1 MAWNYTADGL
11 GFASD
16 SGEHKTLS
24 GASLPS
30 TAGIQRG
37 VTRSGSGSS
46 AQSVFNSSG
55 SSSGGSSASSFSDP
69 VSSSITSALD
79 TIYGI
84 TERNTARSEAQAK
97 ELRDWQERQNRIAMD
112 FNAAEAAKN
121 RDWQQMMSDTAH
133 QREVA
138 DLRAAGLNPI
148 LSASGGNG
156 AAVTSGATASGL
168 TSSGAK
174 GEVDTS
180 MSQGLV
186 QLLGSLWA
194 AQTQLE
200 SQRLTAQNNLAIAE
214 KNNATSR
221 YIAQIQTAAQE
232 RVANIA
238 GQYNIDVAKLHA
250 YSSQVA
256 AKISA
261 GATVSSAQLHAQ
273 ATAYAAQLGYSGTQ
287 QRVFAD
293 LVISDARNQ
302 ATLEAAEIYA
312 GSSLPGFV
320 KDATEVFSS
329 DILGPASEGLFDFVG
344 SAFSSA
350 KDKLSSTLARRKKVH
365 EKVSDYFYNNWRTM
379 WYGPGK

>member
-11 GFASD
+11 GYFNAD
-16 SGEHKTLS
+16 TGEHKTLS
-24 GASLPS
+24 GGTLPS
-30 TAGIQRG
+30 MSIPGRSS
-37 VTRSGSGSS
+37 RSGSGTS
-46 AQSVFNSSG
+46 AQSVFNTSG
-55 SSSGGSSASSFSDP
+55 DSSGGSFSDP

-79 TIYGI
+79 AIYGI

-200 SQRLTAQNNLAIAE
+200 SQRLTAQSNLAIAE

-221 YIAQIQTAAQE
+221 YVAQIQTATQE

-320 KDATEVFSS
+320 KDATEVLSS
-329 DILGPASEGLFDFVG
+329 DILAPAAEGLFDFVD

-350 KDKLSSTLARRKKVH
+350 KDKFLSAEARRKKMN
-365 EKVSDYFYNNWRTM
+365 EKIVDYFYNNWRTM